1 MKKLLY
7 ISIFLLAN
15 LLSAQQEIA
24 LFEKANKLYQEDKL
38 EDALT
43 IYKQIETQK
52 LQSDDLYYNMGN
64 VYYKLN
70 QIAPAVYYFEKALVL
85 NPNNADAAHNLMF
98 ANRMKI
104 DNIEALPKTIGE
116 RFSESFIQKLTYNTW
131 AWLAVILAFLFAV
144 LFLLYHFSYNSSKKR
159 LFFITSLI
167 SAALSL
173 LLIVFAYSNYNYVKN
188 NKYAIVFEQQVSVKS
203 EPKQTADISFEL
215 HEGTKVKLL
224 ESVPNWEKIKL
235 ADGKIGWVQS
245 GFIKKID

>member
-15 LLSAQQEIA
+15 LLPAQQETA
-24 LFEKANKLYQEDKL
+24 LFEQANKLYQEDKF
-38 EDALT
+38 EDALA
-43 IYKQIETQK
+43 IYKQIEAQK
-52 LQSDDLYYNMGN
+52 LQSDNLYYNMGN
-64 VYYKLN
+64 SYYKLN
-70 QIAPAVYYFEKALVL
+70 QIAPAVYYFEKALAI
-85 NPNNADAAHNLMF
+85 NPNNADAAHNLTF

-116 RFSESFIQKLTYNTW
+116 RFSENFIQKLTYNNW

-188 NKYAIVFEQQVSVKS
+188 NKYAIVFKQQVSVKS
-203 EPKQTADISFEL
+203 EPKQIADISFEL

-235 ADGKIGWVQS
+235 ADGKIGWIQS
-245 GFIKKID
+245 DFIKKID